1 MSETTL
7 LRALRVVDEIS
18 KHPDGL
24 GFSALR
30 KFLGDPSPTT
40 VNNILKELLGMEVL
54 QKTSGKTYVLGT
66 RTYFW
71 GKAAA
76 RNNDPMRIV
85 RARMRGLHEEFQA
98 SVNLFTCSHGNLF
111 CLESF
116 VAPQSPSMWP
126 AGQSLAL
133 SLPVVGSVFFYDPA
147 QLRDE
152 GLLQQELAAHGEEI
166 SLDDVKNM
174 IREALQTRMQDDG
187 GLFYP
192 GMRRFAVPIR
202 DRERTVLV
210 LGLGVLEAR
219 LNRSDIRDRIASRME
234 EARQSLERTFNNQY
248 SEKDL

>member
-7 LRALRVVDEIS
+7 LRALKVVDEIS
-18 KHPDGL
+18 RHPEGL
-24 GFSALR
+24 GFSAIR
-30 KFLGDPSPTT
+30 IFLGNPSPTT
-40 VNNILKELLGMEVL
+40 VNKILKELLGMDVL

-66 RTYFW
+66 RAYFW

-76 RNNDPMRIV
+76 RSNDPMRVV
-85 RARMRGLHEEFQA
+85 RAHMRGLHEEFQA
-98 SVNLFTCSHGNLF
+98 SVNLFTCSQGSLF

-116 VAPQSPSMWP
+116 VAPHSPSMWS

-133 SLPVVGSVFFYDPA
+133 SLPVVGSVFFHDPV

-152 GLLQQELAAHGEEI
+152 GFLQQELAAHREEI

-174 IREALQTRMQDDG
+174 IREALQTRIQDDG

-202 DRERTVLV
+202 EQERTVLV

-219 LNRSDIRDRIASRME
+219 LNRSEIRDRIVSGMV
-234 EARQSLERTFNNQY
+234 EARESIEQRFNHQY
-248 SEKDL
+248 PEKD